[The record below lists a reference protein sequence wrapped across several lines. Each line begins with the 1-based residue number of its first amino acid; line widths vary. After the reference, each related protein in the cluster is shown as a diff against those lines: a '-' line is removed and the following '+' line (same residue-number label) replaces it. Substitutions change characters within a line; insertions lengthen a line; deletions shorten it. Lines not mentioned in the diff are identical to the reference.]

1 MGLSLPIL
9 FPPLGLD
16 LEGERLGGGLEEHW
30 GWGWE
35 EPCSGCEGESPGKGV
50 CLAQPARLAW
60 LPGRC
65 ATNVV
70 DAGSLET
77 QSQCLCLT
85 GTVPDFTQT
94 KADRLSNLD
103 REANS
108 STPFYRV
115 QSQRRV
121 KANIYAQNRRSP
133 AGLVG
138 FGRGGRSL
146 DRLGQ
151 ALARRTSPSSTP
163 RVASTWG
170 MEWTPQSQHIFHPG
184 ITLVLLPPEGTGLLL
199 LGKTSLVAIIG

>member
-50 CLAQPARLAW
+50 CLAEPARPAW

-77 QSQCLCLT
+77 QSQCLCLI
-85 GTVPDFTQT
+85 GTVSDFTQA
-94 KADRLSNLD
+94 KADRLSNLE

-108 STPFYRV
+108 STPFYRA
-115 QSQRRV
+115 QSQRKV
-121 KANIYAQNRRSP
+121 KANIYAQNRSSP
-133 AGLVG
+133 AGLVSV
-138 FGRGGRSL
+138 RKR
-146 DRLGQ
+146 RKIVGQ
-151 ALARRTSPSSTP
+151 AGPSTSWKDYP
-163 RVASTWG
+163 
-170 MEWTPQSQHIFHPG
+170 
-184 ITLVLLPPEGTGLLL
+184 
-199 LGKTSLVAIIG
+199 